1 MPRRGCRCGTH
12 IACVDACVAGGV
24 GPGGTGCQSSQVA
37 DILFDLVTVG
47 AGPNEKWPGMARRE
61 KLLRKIQ
68 RNPNNVA
75 WVDFYALCV
84 CTILANR
91 SARARAISYSSL
103 RKWAGQPTVNIQ
115 PLGKQAKGYQ
125 VREVLRLIEKSPR
138 GRR

>member
-1 MPRRGCRCGTH
+1 
-12 IACVDACVAGGV
+12 
-24 GPGGTGCQSSQVA
+24 
-37 DILFDLVTVG
+37 
-47 AGPNEKWPGMARRE
+47 MARRE

-84 CTILANR
+84 YCFGEPERQSANH
-91 SARARAISYSSL
+91 IIFKPP
-103 RKWAGQPTVNIQ
+103 KWAGQPTVNIQ

-125 VREVLRLIEKSPR
+125 VREVLKLIEKSPR